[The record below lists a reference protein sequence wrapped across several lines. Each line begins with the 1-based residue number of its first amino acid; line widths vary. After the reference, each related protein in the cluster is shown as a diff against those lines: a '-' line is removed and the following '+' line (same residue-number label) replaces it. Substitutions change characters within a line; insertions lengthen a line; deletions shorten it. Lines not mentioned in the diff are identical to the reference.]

1 MAGRTALLVA
11 GRRGLVAALVGPRS
25 GAPLS
30 DSSSTRGHSLGS
42 LLVFWRSLQL
52 HRLLHPR
59 HSPGVLH
66 HAVSSGYEDT
76 AVESLP

>member
-25 GAPLS
+25 GASLG

-52 HRLLHPR
+52 LGLL
-59 HSPGVLH
+59 
-66 HAVSSGYEDT
+66 
-76 AVESLP
+76 